1 MARYAQT
8 AARAP
13 AAGGIVTLAT
23 WGLTALAALAL
34 AYVIY
39 LLWPRWP
46 EIAGSADAPSL
57 PIVIGDVFFNVPPHA
72 IRQKVQR
79 RPGVQERVDLV
90 YAWPTLEPAA
100 VLPKPEPGKALLP
113 PERLFVTI
121 ANTAPAALTPDE
133 RMKTI
138 YPRYTET
145 VAMKGPDGLSL
156 LPFRTDTPYQ
166 GEDLLF
172 DPQTP
177 DHFLFRCT
185 RDRGPTPGMCI
196 HERQFGRADVSMR
209 VPRAWLGEW
218 RGVLATIDRMI
229 ERLQPATR

>member
-1 MARYAQT
+1 MLRSARI

-13 AAGGIVTLAT
+13 ATGGIVTLAT
-23 WGLTALAALAL
+23 WTLTALAALAL

-46 EIAGSADAPSL
+46 ETATSADAPSL

-79 RPGVQERVDLV
+79 RAGVQERVDLV

-100 VLPKPEPGKALLP
+100 ILPKPEAGRAPLP
-113 PERLFVTI
+113 PDRLFITI
-121 ANTAPAALTPDE
+121 ATAPSALTPEE
-133 RMKTI
+133 RMKTV

-145 VAMKGPDGLSL
+145 IAMKGPDGLSL
-156 LPFRTDTPYQ
+156 LPFRADTPYH
-166 GEDLLF
+166 GEDLLY
-172 DPQTP
+172 DPQAP
-177 DHFLFRCT
+177 DHFAVRCT
-185 RDRGPTPGMCI
+185 RDKGPVPGMCI
-196 HERQFGRADVSMR
+196 YERFFGKADVSFR

-218 RGVLATIDRMI
+218 RGVLASIDRVI
-229 ERLQPATR
+229 EQLQPANR